1 MQERKNDNIRDR
13 LVVGLRDSQ
22 LSQDLQMK
30 KDLNLETAVEIA
42 RQHEQV
48 KTQVTQQH
56 KGQEKSLE
64 EIKKSSQARKFTK
77 MKPQKSKTE
86 TQQNGNQ
93 TLCGRCNRSH
103 PKGQCPPYKAQCRK
117 CGKRGHFAICC
128 RTRVQKHRQSG
139 NVGEVALDRSSPT
152 SFFLGVVTSPTDKKE
167 DPWLITL
174 PIHGQRTVFKIDCG
188 ADVTVVA
195 KSTYDSMRVKPTLI
209 STDHQLSTAAG
220 EKLKCYGIV
229 KVKTKYKGR
238 HYRDT
243 AYVAECNSNLL
254 SRDMC
259 TNMGILTLN
268 IDECNTNQ
276 VPDNAIFG
284 EIGKVEGDPVKIQ
297 LKENAIPYHVS
308 TARRVALPL
317 MEKVQAELN
326 RMEKLG
332 VIEKVTEP
340 TDWCSPMAVAM
351 KKNGKVRIC
360 VDLRQ
365 LNRAV
370 KRERYTFPTIQDIAS
385 KLEGATIFSS
395 LDAASGYHQ
404 LPLAKDSA
412 KLTTFMTPFARYMF
426 MRLPFGISSAS
437 EIFQRRMSDMLAGIP
452 GVAVYQDDI
461 LVAGST
467 MQEHD
472 SRLEQVFRA
481 IHKAGLK
488 LNKEKCKFRQET
500 LDYLGHKFSSQGMSP
515 SPDKIKAISEMKAP
529 SDVTELR
536 RYLGMVNYLGGY
548 IPNLSQI
555 EQPLNELLKKE
566 SVWTWGEK
574 QRNAFAEIKKLLTT
588 APTLAY
594 YDPVKPVTVSADA
607 SGYGIGAVLLQG
619 TKTDV
624 HPVAYAS
631 RTMTQ
636 SEQRYAQIEKE
647 CLAATWACEK
657 FHRYLFGLEKF
668 RLITDHKPLVPI
680 INSEDLNKV
689 PLRCQRLLMR
699 LMKYNAQAEFAP
711 GKTLQVADTLSRQ
724 PLEETESESINS
736 EDIHE
741 VYLQEEVVR
750 TSWPVSDDKLEDI
763 RQETEIDPKLRD
775 AIKLLFK
782 DGPNFVKKFQPT

>member
-1 MQERKNDNIRDR
+1 
-13 LVVGLRDSQ
+13 
-22 LSQDLQMK
+22 
-30 KDLNLETAVEIA
+30 
-42 RQHEQV
+42 
-48 KTQVTQQH
+48 
-56 KGQEKSLE
+56 
-64 EIKKSSQARKFTK
+64 
-77 MKPQKSKTE
+77 
-86 TQQNGNQ
+86 
-93 TLCGRCNRSH
+93 
-103 PKGQCPPYKAQCRK
+103 
-117 CGKRGHFAICC
+117 
-128 RTRVQKHRQSG
+128 
-139 NVGEVALDRSSPT
+139 
-152 SFFLGVVTSPTDKKE
+152 
-167 DPWLITL
+167 
-174 PIHGQRTVFKIDCG
+174 
-188 ADVTVVA
+188 
-195 KSTYDSMRVKPTLI
+195 
-209 STDHQLSTAAG
+209 
-220 EKLKCYGIV
+220 
-229 KVKTKYKGR
+229 
-238 HYRDT
+238 
-243 AYVAECNSNLL
+243 
-254 SRDMC
+254 
-259 TNMGILTLN
+259 
-268 IDECNTNQ
+268 
-276 VPDNAIFG
+276 
-284 EIGKVEGDPVKIQ
+284 
-297 LKENAIPYHVS
+297 
-308 TARRVALPL
+308 
-317 MEKVQAELN
+317 
-326 RMEKLG
+326 
-332 VIEKVTEP
+332 
-340 TDWCSPMAVAM
+340 
-351 KKNGKVRIC
+351 
-360 VDLRQ
+360 
-365 LNRAV
+365 
-370 KRERYTFPTIQDIAS
+370 
-385 KLEGATIFSS
+385 
-395 LDAASGYHQ
+395 
-404 LPLAKDSA
+404 
-412 KLTTFMTPFARYMF
+412 
-426 MRLPFGISSAS
+426 
-437 EIFQRRMSDMLAGIP
+437 
-452 GVAVYQDDI
+452 
-461 LVAGST
+461 

-775 AIKLLFK
+775 AIKLTLQGWPKLRQEIPTHIKNWHEHRIHFSVAHRLLLYDNKIVIPDSMKAEMLTRIHMGHQGTNKCRERADSCVWWLGITRDIKEYVEQCEHCQIHRNAQRREPLCSTPMPEGPWEKIAADLFMF
-782 DGPNFVKKFQPT
+782 DGQMYLFMTDYYSRYPEVIFLQDTTSKGVICKMNKAYRPNAHLLYIVMHYNGNIMVIMTFTFTLLF

>member
-1 MQERKNDNIRDR
+1 M
-13 LVVGLRDSQ
+13 
-22 LSQDLQMK
+22 
-30 KDLNLETAVEIA
+30 
-42 RQHEQV
+42 
-48 KTQVTQQH
+48 
-56 KGQEKSLE
+56 
-64 EIKKSSQARKFTK
+64 
-77 MKPQKSKTE
+77 
-86 TQQNGNQ
+86 
-93 TLCGRCNRSH
+93 
-103 PKGQCPPYKAQCRK
+103 
-117 CGKRGHFAICC
+117 
-128 RTRVQKHRQSG
+128 
-139 NVGEVALDRSSPT
+139 
-152 SFFLGVVTSPTDKKE
+152 
-167 DPWLITL
+167 
-174 PIHGQRTVFKIDCG
+174 
-188 ADVTVVA
+188 
-195 KSTYDSMRVKPTLI
+195 
-209 STDHQLSTAAG
+209 
-220 EKLKCYGIV
+220 
-229 KVKTKYKGR
+229 
-238 HYRDT
+238 
-243 AYVAECNSNLL
+243 
-254 SRDMC
+254 
-259 TNMGILTLN
+259 
-268 IDECNTNQ
+268 
-276 VPDNAIFG
+276 
-284 EIGKVEGDPVKIQ
+284 
-297 LKENAIPYHVS
+297 
-308 TARRVALPL
+308 
-317 MEKVQAELN
+317 
-326 RMEKLG
+326 
-332 VIEKVTEP
+332 
-340 TDWCSPMAVAM
+340 
-351 KKNGKVRIC
+351 
-360 VDLRQ
+360 
-365 LNRAV
+365 
-370 KRERYTFPTIQDIAS
+370 
-385 KLEGATIFSS
+385 
-395 LDAASGYHQ
+395 
-404 LPLAKDSA
+404 
-412 KLTTFMTPFARYMF
+412 
-426 MRLPFGISSAS
+426 
-437 EIFQRRMSDMLAGIP
+437 
-452 GVAVYQDDI
+452 
-461 LVAGST
+461 
-467 MQEHD
+467 
-472 SRLEQVFRA
+472 FRA

-536 RYLGMVNYLGGY
+536 RYLGIVNYLGGY

-668 RLITDHKPLVPI
+668 RLVTDHKPLVPI

-763 RQETEIDPKLRD
+763 RQETEIDPKLHRKESPQYTSE
-775 AIKLLFK
+775 ASIASPKTGTRTRYGRL
-782 DGPNFVKKFQPT
+782 VKPRRIIDM